1 MNSLELIII
10 ILIIIFVIFLLYKK
24 NINVN
29 RDKIENFSTDTN
41 IITMT
46 QDGIIFNKKVTFNG
60 NIEISD
66 ENFIKNTLD
75 IYPPGIILP
84 FFGTIQNIPRG
95 WVLCDGQSGTPDLR
109 GRFPLGSGKGT
120 GLTERLKEQI
130 GGAETHTL
138 TIAETPAHSHTHTMR
153 MGKFGSSG
161 GKLPIWGD
169 NEGDV
174 WNYDIHMN
182 NVGESRA
189 HNNMPPFVVVHYIM
203 KK

>member
-66 ENFIKNTLD
+66 ENFTKNTLD

-84 FFGTIQNIPRG
+84 FFGTIIPNG

-109 GRFPLGSGKGT
+109 GRFPLGSGQGT

-138 TIAETPAHSHTHTMR
+138 TIAQTPAHNHMNTMR
-153 MGKFGSSG
+153 MGKFGGGGSG
-161 GKLPIWGD
+161 QLPIWGD

-174 WNYDIHMN
+174 WPYEIYTNH
-182 NVGESRA
+182 VGGNQA